1 MAFPPVRP
9 LGARTPW
16 SAPQTIEAVPE
27 VRTIRPAIASGA
39 IVQARPAAAVR
50 EAHRYAQING
60 SIVFSVSSRSSL
72 ALAAP
77 QNFRNFLMMRNS
89 GLIGILVDFGR
100 DATSSSPLLLSP
112 NQIILFDTVVPQDD
126 IFVVSQDFVSSSELS
141 VAFSNINFL
150 EPVS

>member
-1 MAFPPVRP
+1 MNFPRVRP

-60 SIVFSVSSRSSL
+60 SVVFNITTASQL
-72 ALAAP
+72 ILPAP
-77 QNFRNFLMMRNS
+77 QNFRNMLILRNVA
-89 GLIGILVDFGR
+89 GNPVNLDFGR
-100 DATSSSPLLLSP
+100 DADANAPVQLVAGGIL
-112 NQIILFDTVVPQDD
+112 LFDTVVPQDD
-126 IFVVSQDFVSSSELS
+126 LYAIGIGGTATLS
-141 VAFSNINFL
+141 VGFSNLNFL
-150 EPVS
+150 EPVE

>member
-1 MAFPPVRP
+1 MNFPPVRP
-9 LGARTPW
+9 LGSRTPW

-60 SIVFSVSSRSSL
+60 SVVFNIAGASQL
-72 ALAAP
+72 IIPAP
-77 QNFRNFLMMRNS
+77 QNFRNFLIMRNV
-89 GLIGILVDFGR
+89 GADQIFIDFGR
-100 DATSSSPLLLSP
+100 DATTVSPLMLQS
-112 NQIILFDTVVPQDD
+112 NQQVLFDTVVPQDD
-126 IFVVSQDFVSSSELS
+126 IYAVCIGSSILS
-141 VAFSNINFL
+141 VGFSNINFL

>member
-1 MAFPPVRP
+1 MNFPRVRP
-9 LGARTPW
+9 MGARTPW

-60 SIVFSVSSRSSL
+60 SVVFNITTTS
-72 ALAAP
+72 ALILPAP
-77 QNFRNFLMMRNS
+77 QNFRNLLMMRNAGAS
-89 GLIGILVDFGR
+89 AVLVEFGR
-100 DATSSSPLLLSP
+100 DATPSATIELLP

-126 IFVVSQDFVSSSELS
+126 VYAVCAVGSSTLS
-141 VAFSNINFL
+141 LSFSNLNFL
-150 EPVS
+150 EPVE

>member
-1 MAFPPVRP
+1 MNFPRVRP

-60 SIVFSVSSRSSL
+60 SVVFNITTQSQL
-72 ALAAP
+72 ILPTP
-77 QNFRNFLMMRNS
+77 QNFRNMLILRNVA
-89 GLIGILVDFGR
+89 GNPINLDFGR
-100 DATSSSPLLLSP
+100 DADANAPIQLVAGGIL
-112 NQIILFDTVVPQDD
+112 LFDTVVPQDD
-126 IFVVSQDFVSSSELS
+126 LYAVGIGGAATLS
-141 VAFSNINFL
+141 VGFSNLNFL
-150 EPVS
+150 EPVE

>member
-1 MAFPPVRP
+1 MNFPRVRP

-60 SIVFSVSSRSSL
+60 SVVFNITTASQL
-72 ALAAP
+72 ILPAP
-77 QNFRNFLMMRNS
+77 QNFRNMLILRNVA
-89 GLIGILVDFGR
+89 GNPINLDFGR
-100 DATSSSPLLLSP
+100 DADANAPVQLVAGGIL
-112 NQIILFDTVVPQDD
+112 LFDTVVPQDD
-126 IFVVSQDFVSSSELS
+126 LYAIGIGGTATLS
-141 VAFSNINFL
+141 VGFSNLNFL
-150 EPVS
+150 EPVE

>member
-1 MAFPPVRP
+1 MNFPRVRP

-60 SIVFSVSSRSSL
+60 SVVFNITTASQMIL
-72 ALAAP
+72 PAP
-77 QNFRNFLMMRNS
+77 QNFRNMLILRNVA
-89 GLIGILVDFGR
+89 GNPINLDFGR
-100 DATSSSPLLLSP
+100 DADANAPVQLVAGGIL
-112 NQIILFDTVVPQDD
+112 LFDTVVPQDD
-126 IFVVSQDFVSSSELS
+126 IYAVGIGGTATLS
-141 VAFSNINFL
+141 VGFSNLNFL
-150 EPVS
+150 EPVE